1 VICVSRS
8 TEATHSRLPGAARLW
23 CHRMF
28 TFLVSLLSASMG
40 IAGGVY
46 LSGVQACAKA
56 ALVLAKAAL
65 ALALVPLYGLWLG
78 EQFC

>member
-1 VICVSRS
+1 
-8 TEATHSRLPGAARLW
+8 
-23 CHRMF
+23 MF

-46 LSGVQACAKA
+46 LSGVQASAKA